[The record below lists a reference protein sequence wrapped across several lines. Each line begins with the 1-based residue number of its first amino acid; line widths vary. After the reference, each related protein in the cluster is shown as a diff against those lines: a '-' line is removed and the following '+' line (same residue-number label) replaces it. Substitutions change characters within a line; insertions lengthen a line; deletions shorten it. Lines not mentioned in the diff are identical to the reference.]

1 MKQIAALFLIGSL
14 LLACASNPC
23 DSDDALTKFAQEN
36 ALKYFPVP
44 ASVNFTMDSVY
55 GNDFGDRVIRG
66 RVSYTNTLGGGI
78 GPMKYW
84 LAVSCASGKPEMKFV
99 DVDNGGPRWYAA
111 DRPH

>member
-84 LAVSCASGKPEMKFV
+84 LAVSCASGYSCTQAFKRQVRDCWNSELV
-99 DVDNGGPRWYAA
+99 NCE
-111 DRPH
+111 